1 MAAMEHEVLGKLRA
15 AMRRAG
21 YDALVAFSQDNVT
34 YTAGFLVPSQVS
46 NRFRR
51 TITILAGDSFAAQI
65 VVNVEENLARQR
77 SRFSDIRAYN
87 QFTQD
92 PADVLAD
99 TLARGRR
106 RIGTHRDRTRL
117 HARAGLLRLVE
128 RLPNATFVPCRDLY
142 FNSRMIK
149 TAAEI
154 AILKEVG
161 ELTDRVVGE
170 VLRAIKPGMT
180 EKSVAQIIGNKMLEG
195 GCDGLKCQ
203 VGSGIRSGITNCTP
217 TDKAIERGDVIRV
230 EILGDMKQYR
240 SNVTRTAVL
249 GKPTQEQQ
257 DIWEVMIGARETCK
271 EMLKPGTAVADLY
284 RAYVKYLR
292 DRDIEPTLKFLG
304 HGIGQTIHEEPYI
317 TDTRTV
323 VLEPDITCTMEPLYM
338 IPGRMG
344 FHVEDMYRITPS
356 GLRSHHRHDHAQ
368 RQAHRD
374 RLMRAFVIPGP
385 SERSRIGNG
394 RGALRLRPLPLRER
408 AAAEFNTKNG

>member
-15 AMRRAG
+15 AMKRAG

-99 TLARGRR
+99 TLIEAGVGSGR
-106 RIGTHRDRTRL
+106 IAIELDYMPAQDYIRL
-117 HARAGLLRLVE
+117 YE

-142 FNSRMIK
+142 FDSRMIK

-170 VLRAIKPGMT
+170 VLRTIKPGMT

-217 TDKAIERGDVIRV
+217 TDKAIEQGDIVRV

-249 GKPTQEQQ
+249 GKPTQEQR
-257 DIWEVMIGARETCK
+257 DIWDVMIGAREACK

-344 FHVEDMYRITPS
+344 FHVEDMYRITPT
-356 GLRSHHRHDHAQ
+356 GFEAITGKITPNDKL
-368 RQAHRD
+368 
-374 RLMRAFVIPGP
+374 I
-385 SERSRIGNG
+385 EIG
-394 RGALRLRPLPLRER
+394 
-408 AAAEFNTKNG
+408 